1 MSRAGD
7 PTSRNSLRHAPEL
20 MIDLTNT
27 GVVAEAAQLAVDEL
41 QSVLGG
47 GPWSIIVESTGEVLA
62 ASGPFDDV
70 AGRAVPL
77 PSSGLDLVAVDQS
90 EVGIDDARF
99 RSTVERIGRL
109 VAAVVDAEARATEA
123 VQRAARAEAL
133 ATVDSLTGLL
143 DQGEWWRQVESV
155 EARLRRHPREVV
167 VIVVDLDG
175 LKVTNDTKGHLHGDL
190 VIRLAAET
198 LSRAVRAGD
207 VVARVGGDEF
217 AVLAIDH
224 ESSAHA
230 LVDRI
235 ESAFTDAAI
244 PASIGASTHH
254 PRRTMRETYAE
265 ADRAM
270 YEQKRLRSG
279 RLRPP
284 DRP

>member
-7 PTSRNSLRHAPEL
+7 ATPRNSLRHAPEL

-41 QSVLGG
+41 QSALGG

-62 ASGPFDDV
+62 ASGPFGDV
-70 AGRAVPL
+70 PGRAVPL
-77 PSSGLDLVAVDQS
+77 PASGLDLVAVDQS
-90 EVGIDDARF
+90 ELGIDDDRF
-99 RSTVERIGRL
+99 RTTVERIGRL
-109 VAAVVDAEARATEA
+109 VAAVVDAEARAAEA

-133 ATVDSLTGLL
+133 ATVDALTGLL
-143 DQGEWWRQVESV
+143 DQGEWWRQVEGV

-175 LKVTNDTKGHLHGDL
+175 LKATNDTKGHLHGDL

-224 ESSAHA
+224 ESSARA

-235 ESAFTDAAI
+235 EAAFADAAI
-244 PASIGASTHH
+244 PASIGASTHD

-284 DRP
+284 DQP

>member
-7 PTSRNSLRHAPEL
+7 STPRNSLRHARDL
-20 MIDLTNT
+20 MVDVTNT

-41 QSVLGG
+41 QSALGG

-62 ASGPFDDV
+62 ASGPFDD
-70 AGRAVPL
+70 APGRVVPL
-77 PSSGLDLVAVDQS
+77 PASGLDLVAVEGS
-90 EVGIDDARF
+90 VGGVADVRF

-109 VAAVVDAEARATEA
+109 VAAVVDAETRAAEA

-133 ATVDSLTGLL
+133 ATVDALTGLP
-143 DQGEWWRQVESV
+143 DQGEWWRQLESV

-175 LKVTNDTKGHLHGDL
+175 LEATNDTKGRLHGDL

-198 LSRAVRAGD
+198 LSRAARAGD
-207 VVARVGGDEF
+207 LVARVGGDEF

-224 ESSAHA
+224 DSSAHA
-230 LVDRI
+230 LADRT
-235 ESAFTDAAI
+235 EAAFAEAGI
-244 PASIGASTHH
+244 PASVGASTHD
-254 PRRTMRETYAE
+254 PRRTMRATFAD

-284 DRP
+284 EEP